1 MTSGPEETAPQVLG
15 AGGRSTAEVVNQLTN
30 FTGPPEQ
37 FVAGLLALQCRLSG
51 ASGGAFLRIGPEQTA
66 DILAVHPP
74 LPDGAPAP
82 PWIGQLAEFAGDAL
96 KAGKTTV
103 KPLHGK
109 DDLYGQ
115 EAKRHLVMVPLSG
128 EGFSGLVAYV
138 IESQVPAALNAA
150 RDRLEATVGFLNLYE
165 MRQALQRR
173 QFDIERLRVALKV
186 LPAVNEHDRFVAAA
200 MAFCNEAAA
209 RWQCERVGLGFLKGR
224 YVHLRA
230 MSHTDKFSR
239 KMKLVQDI
247 EAAMEECLDQDT
259 EVLYPSAPDATY
271 VSRAAAEL
279 SRRHGPTAILSL
291 PLRRRGEVVAVLTL
305 ERAADRPFDLPEIES
320 IRLTCEL
327 CTARLVSLYEHD
339 RWFGARMAR
348 GARKALAFA
357 VGPKHTWK
365 KLVAMLVLAVAV
377 FAVVARGD
385 YTVEAPFSLVA
396 ARRQVVPAPFDG
408 YLKEVNV
415 KPGDKVVADRTVLA
429 RFETAEL
436 ELELAAKEADRATYL
451 TQAVAAMKEE
461 KLAEAEIARTQARR
475 VAKQIELLEY
485 QIARASIRSP
495 ISGTVVKGDMERH
508 IGAQFKTGTVLFEVA
523 PIDSLRAELAVPED
537 EISDVRT
544 GGEKKAGRLATK
556 TYPDQ
561 RFEFEIERINP
572 IAEVV
577 NRRNVFKVRAR
588 LLETAEWMRPGL
600 EGRARIHIGRR
611 RKIWLWTHRMVKW
624 LRMRLWL

>member
-1 MTSGPEETAPQVLG
+1 MTSGSEETAPQVLG
-15 AGGRSTAEVVNQLTN
+15 AGGRSTAEIVNQLTR

-51 ASGGAFLRIGPEQTA
+51 ASGGAFLRLGPEQTA

-82 PWIGQLAEFAGDAL
+82 PWIDQLAEFAGDAL
-96 KAGKTTV
+96 NADKTTV

-115 EAKRHLVMVPLSG
+115 EARRHLVMIPLSG
-128 EGFSGLVAYV
+128 AGFSGLVAYV
-138 IESQVPAALNAA
+138 IESQVPALLNTTCA
-150 RDRLEATVGFLNLYE
+150 RLEATVGFLNLYE

-200 MAFCNEAAA
+200 MAFSNEAAA

-259 EVLYPSAPDATY
+259 EVLHPPEPNATY

-291 PLRRRGEVVAVLTL
+291 PLRRGGEVAAVLIL
-305 ERAADRPFDLPEIES
+305 ERAADQPFDLAEIES

-339 RWFGARMAR
+339 RWFGAKMAR
-348 GARKALAFA
+348 SSRKALAFA

-365 KLVAMLVLAVAV
+365 KLVAILILAVV
-377 FAVVARGD
+377 IFAVVAKGNH
-385 YTVEAPFSLVA
+385 TVEAPFTMVA
-396 ARRQVVPAPFDG
+396 AQRQVIPAPFNG
-408 YLKEVNV
+408 YLKEVSV
-415 KPGDKVVADRTVLA
+415 KPGDKVVADQTVLA
-429 RFETAEL
+429 VFETAEL
-436 ELELAAKEADRATYL
+436 ELRLAAAEADRGAHL
-451 TQAVAAMKEE
+451 TRAAAAMEDE
-461 KLAEAEIARTQARR
+461 KLAEAEIARTQAKR
-475 VAKQIELLEY
+475 VARQIELLKY
-485 QIARASIRSP
+485 QISKAELKSP
-495 ISGTVVKGDMERH
+495 ISGTVVKGEMERH
-508 IGAQFKTGTVLFEVA
+508 IGRQFKTGDVLFEVA
-523 PIDSLRAELAVPED
+523 AIGSLRAELAVAED
-537 EISDVRT
+537 EITDVRAGGGKKT
-544 GGEKKAGRLATK
+544 GKLATK

-572 IAEVV
+572 VAEVV
-577 NRRNVFKVRAR
+577 NKRNVFKARAR
-588 LLETAEWMRPGL
+588 LLDTAKWMRPGL
-600 EGRARIHIGRR
+600 EGRAKIHIDRR

-624 LRMRLWL
+624 LQMRLWL